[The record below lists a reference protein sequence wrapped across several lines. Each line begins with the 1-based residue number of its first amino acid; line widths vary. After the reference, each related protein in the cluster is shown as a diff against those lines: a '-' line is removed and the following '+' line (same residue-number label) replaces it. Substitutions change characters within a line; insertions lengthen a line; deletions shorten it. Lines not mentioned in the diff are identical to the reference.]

1 MKTNALLFIN
11 NAQMAK
17 LADASDLNSDD
28 YYNHAGSIPA
38 LSTFINLKTIIMR
51 AKKSIRAWVARE
63 KMERYFCSVKNQ
75 KKRKSYWINLNTFNS
90 LVLPKEAFPN
100 VKWEDNEPTRIYIRI
115 AQYDNQK
122 KLFKQYTHKYQ

>member
-17 LADASDLNSDD
+17 LVDASDLNSDD

-51 AKKSIRAWVARE
+51 AKKSIRAKDGALFLFWE
-63 KMERYFCSVKNQ
+63 KP
-75 KKRKSYWINLNTFNS
+75 KKRKSYWTNLNTFNS
-90 LVLPKEAFPN
+90 LVLPEEAFPN
-100 VKWEDNEPTRIYIRI
+100 VKWEDNEPTRVYIRI